1 MTLRCVQERRGTFA
15 RHRSWDRCK
24 NMTARVIVLDA
35 RSLSVADVAE
45 IARRNTRLVL
55 GEEAVRRIRASRA
68 LIERLTQLGK
78 PLYGVTTGLGACVD
92 TPLAGA
98 DLIAFQHSVPLS
110 HSMGAGPAL
119 PTEAVR
125 ALMTARISGMA
136 AGGTGAS
143 ERVIMGLLAALNAGV
158 HPVIPSWGSIGA
170 ADLAP
175 LGHMARALGGDGE
188 AEFQGRVIPAA
199 EALKLA
205 GLEPLDLR
213 EKDGHA
219 IIVANSLS
227 TGTACLALEDVDCLI
242 DWSLAAVALNYE
254 AFRSSLKAIDEDA
267 LAARPAFGQCE
278 IGARLR
284 SELAGSGLWHDTAA
298 RRLQDPLSF
307 RCVPQVWGGL
317 LHAFEQARLATEVEL
332 GHSGDNPV
340 ILPAAERVV
349 SNGNFDLTAFT
360 LAWEQLGQA
369 LAHCAV
375 ATANR
380 SMKLMSPTVAE
391 LPRFLSARGGS
402 RQGYAELQKPVA
414 ALEAEIRHLAN
425 PMSLSPLAVSDGIE
439 DQSSMAPRVVAK
451 TAGIIERLRYLVA
464 MELIFAA
471 TGVELRGVVDSIG
484 DGPRRS
490 YAAVRALV
498 APLDDDR
505 EMSADMARIARMVAA
520 PRF

>member
-1 MTLRCVQERRGTFA
+1 
-15 RHRSWDRCK
+15 
-24 NMTARVIVLDA
+24 MTARVIVLDA
-35 RSLSVADVAE
+35 KSLGTADVAE
-45 IARRNTRLVL
+45 IARRNARLVL
-55 GEEAVRRIRASRA
+55 GEEALRRIRVSRA
-68 LIERLTQLGK
+68 VIEHLTQLGK

-92 TPLAGA
+92 TPLAEA

-125 ALMTARISGMA
+125 ALMAARISGMV
-136 AGGTGAS
+136 AGGTGTS
-143 ERVIMGLLAALNAGV
+143 EGVVMGLVAALNAGV

-175 LGHMARALGGDGE
+175 LGHLARALRGDGE
-188 AEFQGRVIPAA
+188 AEFQGRIMPSA
-199 EALKLA
+199 EALRLA

-219 IIVANSLS
+219 IIVANSLT
-227 TGTACLALEDVDCLI
+227 TGTACLCLEDVACLI
-242 DWSLAAVALNYE
+242 DWSLAAIALNYE
-254 AFRSSLKAIDEDA
+254 AFRSSLHAIDEDA
-267 LAARPAFGQCE
+267 LSARPAFGQCE

-284 SELAGSGLWHDTAA
+284 AELAGSGLWKENSA
-298 RRLQDPLSF
+298 RRLQDPLSY
-307 RCVPQVWGGL
+307 RCAPQVMGGL
-317 LHAFEQARLATEVEL
+317 LHAFDQAKMATEIEL
-332 GHSGDNPV
+332 AHSGDNPV
-340 ILPAAERVV
+340 ILAAAGRVV
-349 SNGNFDLTAFT
+349 SNGNFDLTALA

-375 ATANR
+375 GSANR
-380 SMKLMSPTVAE
+380 SMKLMSPTVAG

-402 RQGYAELQKPVA
+402 RQGYAELQKPLA

-451 TAGIIERLRYLVA
+451 TAAIIERLRYLVA

-471 TGVELRGVVDSIG
+471 TGVELRGVVDSMG
-484 DGPRRS
+484 EGPQRS

-498 APLDDDR
+498 EPLDDDR
-505 EMSADMARIARMVAA
+505 EMSTDMTRIARMVAG
-520 PRF
+520 PRL

>member
-1 MTLRCVQERRGTFA
+1 
-15 RHRSWDRCK
+15 
-24 NMTARVIVLDA
+24 MTARAIILDA
-35 RSLSVADVAE
+35 KPLSTADVAE
-45 IARRNTRLVL
+45 VARRGARLVL
-55 GEEAVRRIRASRA
+55 GEEAMRRIRASRA
-68 LIERLTQLGK
+68 LIEHLTQLGK

-92 TPLAGA
+92 TPLAQA

-110 HSMGAGPAL
+110 HSMGAGPSL

-125 ALMTARISGMA
+125 ALMTARICGMA
-136 AGGTGAS
+136 AGGTGTS
-143 ERVIMGLLAALNAGV
+143 EGVVLGLLAALNAGV
-158 HPVIPSWGSIGA
+158 HPIVPSWGSVGA

-175 LGHMARALGGDGE
+175 LGHLARALGGDGE
-188 AEFQGRVIPAA
+188 TEYRGKVMPST
-199 EALKLA
+199 EALRLA
-205 GLEPLDLR
+205 GLKPLDLR

-227 TGTACLALEDVDCLI
+227 TGTACLALEDVACLI
-242 DWSLAAVALNYE
+242 DWSLAAAALNYE
-254 AFRSSLKAIDEDA
+254 AFRASLKAIDEDA
-267 LAARPAFGQCE
+267 LAARPAFGQRE

-284 SELAGSGLWHDTAA
+284 AELSGSGLWQENAA

-317 LHAFEQARLATEVEL
+317 LHAFEQARLATEIEL

-340 ILPAAERVV
+340 ILPEAERVV

-360 LAWEQLGQA
+360 LTWENLGQA

-375 ATANR
+375 GTANR

-391 LPRFLSARGGS
+391 LPRFLSAKGGS

-425 PMSLSPLAVSDGIE
+425 PMSLSPLAISDGVE

-451 TAGIIERLRYLVA
+451 TAGIIERLRYMVA

-471 TGVELRGVVDSIG
+471 TGVELRGVLDSMG
-484 DGPRRS
+484 EGPRRS
-490 YAAVRALV
+490 YEAVRALV

-505 EMSADMARIARMVAA
+505 EMSADMARVARMVAG
-520 PRF
+520 PRL